1 MRTYRPTD
9 IYMPTSMK
17 DSFLEQFQRN
27 FGVLSQGLLDRA
39 SACPMLLPLT
49 WNLYGDSLSSHRANL
64 HTICGLDTRLLA
76 GRVHTFWLLEGS
88 LLLIVACIYLPTPAS
103 LLEVVRL
110 SLSLED
116 LEQC

>member
-1 MRTYRPTD
+1 
-9 IYMPTSMK
+9 MPTSMK

-27 FGVLSQGLLDRA
+27 FGV
-39 SACPMLLPLT
+39 
-49 WNLYGDSLSSHRANL
+49 
-64 HTICGLDTRLLA
+64 TICGLDTRLLA

-103 LLEVVRL
+103 LLEVVHLPL
-110 SLSLED
+110 SLGD